1 MPVSSGVFTRIW
13 QFVNHRNAGDP
24 ITRADMDI
32 ALDDVAV
39 GINQALSDA
48 STVSALTTRVTAAES
63 DIDDLEVLAAAA
75 SQFSA
80 YTFDDLVAFTDDR
93 TLTYDGADG
102 GFEVTVGDYISL
114 VNGGILQIA
123 ASGATGTH
131 YQNDHQTLPVKA
143 LEAGHTFS
151 TLARFKEAVARGET
165 YYAGDTVHAAGIAY
179 RFLDD
184 GNTDITGLTGWAVSF
199 LEAANN
205 LSDVPDA
212 DAALANLGFTADAI
226 AAAKMDADL
235 LTSAGSSNAY
245 TLTPGNAITAYSAGQ
260 KFTFKADRANTGA
273 ATLNVSG
280 LGAKD
285 LQKYDGAGS
294 LAAFAAN
301 EIAAGRIYTVIY
313 DGTRFVAVTP
323 IVLDEDDMASDSPD
337 LPPSQQAAKAYV
349 DAQVAGATYAQYS
362 DATGQTLDGTTTFT
376 WIHGLG
382 STPETLSVWIECLVA
397 DKGFSVGDVVFIPAS
412 FEGNGSRGTTVWA
425 NSTEVGVA
433 FSGYPY
439 IATKTGGAV
448 ALITTNSWRIHVRA
462 GL

>member
-1 MPVSSGVFTRIW
+1 
-13 QFVNHRNAGDP
+13 
-24 ITRADMDI
+24 
-32 ALDDVAV
+32 
-39 GINQALSDA
+39 
-48 STVSALTTRVTAAES
+48 
-63 DIDDLEVLAAAA
+63 
-75 SQFSA
+75 
-80 YTFDDLVAFTDDR
+80 
-93 TLTYDGADG
+93 
-102 GFEVTVGDYISL
+102 
-114 VNGGILQIA
+114 
-123 ASGATGTH
+123 
-131 YQNDHQTLPVKA
+131 
-143 LEAGHTFS
+143 
-151 TLARFKEAVARGET
+151 
-165 YYAGDTVHAAGIAY
+165 
-179 RFLDD
+179 
-184 GNTDITGLTGWAVSF
+184 
-199 LEAANN
+199 
-205 LSDVPDA
+205 
-212 DAALANLGFTADAI
+212 
-226 AAAKMDADL
+226 MDADL